1 MSPAATLP
9 LSVRLRAAGRAAM
22 SCLRGDYTVQRIPVR
37 AADRRPMCSTLAQ
50 CCQTT
55 AELDRAETQLAELR
69 DKVRVLRSRLA
80 HPSNPERSS

>member
-1 MSPAATLP
+1 MNLDAKLP
-9 LSVRLRAAGRAAM
+9 LAVRVRAAVHAAM

-37 AADRRPMCSTLAQ
+37 TADRRPMCSTLAQ

-69 DKVRVLRSRLA
+69 SELRARSRSV